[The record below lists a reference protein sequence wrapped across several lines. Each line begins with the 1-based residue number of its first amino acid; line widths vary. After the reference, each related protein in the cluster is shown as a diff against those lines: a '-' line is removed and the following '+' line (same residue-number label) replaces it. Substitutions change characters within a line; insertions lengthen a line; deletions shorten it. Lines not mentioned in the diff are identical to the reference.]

1 MSRSRLC
8 LLEATDRNVSKS
20 EPLLSTRREDGLW
33 ESIETD
39 DDKHASAIQPNL
51 NLAATV
57 PPSSHKPQCSTKSVG
72 VQTSPQPP
80 LRAAPNDP
88 TNLTAAADKTTKTV
102 TTVRQLDP
110 SSTYQQPLLP
120 RGQQESIVGEPI
132 TPDPTRRR
140 RGRPRK
146 TSTTTNFRNP
156 RRSVRFSDPPSL
168 SLQQHEEEPDF
179 GLLPSRDS
187 HVFVRLLNVVIQ
199 QPQNLAIETRTGTTQ
214 EYSWN
219 NRGKGWRE
227 ADRRSDEGLV
237 QIVSLFDSIMDV
249 GVDIF
254 PTVLPTEEKVG
265 ARQPVKMIWDGE
277 RACFVGMDN
286 NQDGAILAVALG
298 EMKDMARDPWARQFV
313 GYIMK

>member
-8 LLEATDRNVSKS
+8 VREATDRNVSKS

-39 DDKHASAIQPNL
+39 DDDHASAIQPNL
-51 NLAATV
+51 DLAATV
-57 PPSSHKPQCSTKSVG
+57 PSSSHKPQCSTKSVG

-80 LRAAPNDP
+80 LQAAPNDP
-88 TNLTAAADKTTKTV
+88 TNLIAASTTTKTV
-102 TTVRQLDP
+102 TTVHQQDP

-120 RGQQESIVGEPI
+120 RDQQESIAGESI

-156 RRSVRFSDPPSL
+156 RRSVRFSDPLSL

-199 QPQNLAIETRTGTTQ
+199 QPDQLAVETGTGTTQ
-214 EYSWN
+214 EYTWN

-237 QIVSLFDSIMDV
+237 QIVSLFDSMMAI
-249 GVDIF
+249 GVDVF
-254 PTVLPTEEKVG
+254 PVVLPTEEKGG
-265 ARQPVKMIWDGE
+265 ARQPVKMIWDSE

-286 NQDGAILAVALG
+286 NQDGGVLSVALG

-313 GYIMK
+313 GYILR